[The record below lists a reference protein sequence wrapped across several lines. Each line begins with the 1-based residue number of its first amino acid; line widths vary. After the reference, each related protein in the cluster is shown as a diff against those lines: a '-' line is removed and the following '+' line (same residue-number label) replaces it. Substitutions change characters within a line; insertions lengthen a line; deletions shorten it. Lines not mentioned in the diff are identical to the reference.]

1 MRTVARSFVIMIGG
15 LRRPCVDFDQPSAA
29 TCAEMAS
36 LLAIAAGAGHGAG
49 GPGPIGAT
57 FVSAGRR
64 RLESTSARNRSS
76 PLPDSPLSRDA
87 RHSESRLLFR
97 PPQHLARSCNARR
110 PATAFPRAPLHRAP
124 PQCATP

>member
-49 GPGPIGAT
+49 GPGPIGADWNRC
-57 FVSAGRR
+57 RR
-64 RLESTSARNRSS
+64 ETAQARYRIVRSPAMRGIPNRGCFFDRRSTC
-76 PLPDSPLSRDA
+76 PLVQCTAPRDG
-87 RHSESRLLFR
+87 L
-97 PPQHLARSCNARR
+97 PPR
-110 PATAFPRAPLHRAP
+110 ATAPRTAAMRNAVKFPFS
-124 PQCATP
+124 